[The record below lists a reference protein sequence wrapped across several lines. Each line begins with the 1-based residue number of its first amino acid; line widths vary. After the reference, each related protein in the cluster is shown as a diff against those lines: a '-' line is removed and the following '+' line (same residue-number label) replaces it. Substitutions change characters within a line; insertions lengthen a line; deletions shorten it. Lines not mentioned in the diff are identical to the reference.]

1 MAIARQTLNRKR
13 VKLAVFLGLLGGFAL
28 CPVIG
33 DSWRAEAVAAE
44 PDAQEP
50 AISAGELLHYLLLGD
65 LPGPA
70 FENPALALSK
80 HKTVAAPGV
89 LNLALA
95 EDRQGEAV
103 QVLDESVSVFY
114 TVDLELQARIQEVL
128 DGYDNPLSVV
138 VLLDPAT
145 GRVLAMAEKS
155 VFDDETTRASLRAVG
170 PAASVFKVVTAAA
183 LLDSG
188 AVDPKRK
195 VCYSGGMNRV
205 LEHHLYYKPDRDKKC
220 RNMGEALASSTN
232 VVFSRLAFEFLKP
245 QDLQDKAERF
255 GFNEV
260 LPFLWPVQASPA
272 RIPEDR
278 MEFARAAAGF
288 YHTEMS
294 PLHAATI
301 MGAIANDGYMMAPQV
316 VDRIEKDGEVVF
328 EAQPSVLNRSCTAQ
342 TAATLLD
349 MMSLTTENGTAAKYF
364 KKAAPWLQGMK
375 VAGKTGSLSAP
386 IDGQKY
392 AYSWFVAAAPAD
404 KPQVVVA
411 ALAVNE
417 PAWKVKGTFLGRRA
431 LEEYF
436 RAPAS
441 K

>member
-1 MAIARQTLNRKR
+1 
-13 VKLAVFLGLLGGFAL
+13 
-28 CPVIG
+28 
-33 DSWRAEAVAAE
+33 
-44 PDAQEP
+44 
-50 AISAGELLHYLLLGD
+50 LLHYLLLGE

-70 FENPALALSK
+70 FQNPALALGK
-80 HKTVAAPGV
+80 HKSVAAPG
-89 LNLALA
+89 LLSLGLA

-103 QVLDESVSVFY
+103 QVLDDSVSVFY

-128 DGYDNPLSVV
+128 DGYDNPLSAV

-170 PAASVFKVVTAAA
+170 PAASVFKVITAAA
-183 LLDSG
+183 LLDNG
-188 AVDPKRK
+188 AVDAQRR

-205 LEHHLYYKPDRDKKC
+205 LEHHLYFNPDRDKKC
-220 RNMGEALASSTN
+220 RNMAEALASSTN
-232 VVFSRLAFEFLKP
+232 VVFSRLAFEFLTP

-255 GFNEV
+255 AFNEA

-272 RIPEDR
+272 RIPENR
-278 MEFARAAAGF
+278 LEFARAAAGF

-294 PLHAATI
+294 PLHAASI
-301 MGAIANDGYMMAPQV
+301 MGAIANDGYMMAPQI

-328 EAQPSVLNRSCTAQ
+328 EGQPSVLHRSCTAQ

-349 MMSLTTENGTAAKYF
+349 MMSLTTESGTAAKYF
-364 KKAAPWLQGMK
+364 KKAAPWLRDMK

-404 KPQVVVA
+404 NPQVVVA

-436 RAPAS
+436 RTPATR
-441 K
+441 